1 MKTPGVCLFVSVLA
15 LFTLNS
21 VAGTITGTVIAQG
34 KSGAEQAAAGGN
46 YESRK
51 FKFVDKINYAEMHD
65 FVVYID
71 GPMTNHVV
79 APGTTRKVL
88 TQKDAMF
95 HPHILPVCVGTTV
108 EWPNEDDIFHNVF
121 SVSDAKNFDLGL
133 YKSEGRNPEI
143 KRVPFDKAGRVDVFC
158 SIHSDMHCVVLVL
171 ENTFFTSTDNK
182 GRYVLRDV
190 PPGTYKLKAWH
201 ERLPPQTKEITV
213 TDSGDTKADFS
224 LGIKDL
230 PKY

>member
-1 MKTPGVCLFVSVLA
+1 MKYPSVCLSLVAATFC
-15 LFTLNS
+15 LFTTR
-21 VAGTITGTVIAQG
+21 AAIITGTVTAQG
-34 KSGAEQAAAGGN
+34 KTAGEQAAAGGN

-51 FKFVDKINYAEMHD
+51 FKFVDKINYAEIHD

-79 APGTTRKVL
+79 AAGTTKKVL

-95 HPHILPVCVGTTV
+95 HPHILPICVGTTV
-108 EWPNEDDIFHNVF
+108 EWPNEDEIFHNVF
-121 SVSDAKNFDLGL
+121 SVSEPKSFDLGL
-133 YKSEGRNPEI
+133 YKSEGKNPEI
-143 KRVPFDKAGRVDVFC
+143 KRVPFDKTGRVDVFC

-171 ENTFFTSTDNK
+171 ENTFFAATDNK
-182 GRYVLRDV
+182 GRYTLNEV
-190 PPGTYKLKAWH
+190 PPGTYKVKAWH

-213 TDSGDTKADFS
+213 TGTGDIKVDFT

>member
-1 MKTPGVCLFVSVLA
+1 MKYRGVFLYLVA
-15 LFTLNS
+15 LILSLHATR
-21 VAGTITGTVIAQG
+21 AGTITGTVTAQG
-34 KSGAEQAAAGGN
+34 KTGAEQAAAGGN

-51 FKFVDKINYAEMHD
+51 FKFVDRINYSEIHD

-95 HPHILPVCVGTTV
+95 HPHILPICVGTTV
-108 EWPNEDDIFHNVF
+108 EWPNEDGIFHNVF
-121 SVSDAKNFDLGL
+121 SVSEPKSFDLGL
-133 YKSEGRNPEI
+133 YKSEGKNAEV
-143 KRVPFDKAGRVDVFC
+143 KRVPFDKTGRVDVFC

-171 ENTFFTSTDNK
+171 ENTFFASTDSK
-182 GRYVLRDV
+182 GRYTLNDV
-190 PPGTYKLKAWH
+190 PPGTYKLRAWH
-201 ERLPPQTKEITV
+201 ERLPPQTKVVTV
-213 TDSGDTKADFS
+213 TGTGELKVDFT

>member
-1 MKTPGVCLFVSVLA
+1 MILVAASLFAFPGTA
-15 LFTLNS
+15 
-21 VAGTITGTVIAQG
+21 ATITGTVTAQG
-34 KSGAEQAAAGGN
+34 KTGVEQAGGGGN

-51 FKFVDKINYAEMHD
+51 FKFVDKINYSEMHD

-71 GPMTNHVV
+71 GPITNHVV
-79 APGTTRKVL
+79 ASGTTKKVL

-95 HPHILPVCVGTTV
+95 HPHILPICLGTTV
-108 EWPNEDDIFHNVF
+108 EWPNEDEIFHNVF
-121 SVSDAKNFDLGL
+121 SVSEAKNFDLGL
-133 YKSEGRNPEI
+133 YKSEGKNPEI

-158 SIHSDMHCVVLVL
+158 SIHSNMHCVVLVL
-171 ENTFFTSTDNK
+171 ENTFFTTTDSK
-182 GRYVLRDV
+182 GRYTLSDV
-190 PPGTYKLKAWH
+190 PAGTYKLKAWH

-213 TDSGDTKADFS
+213 TDSGEIKVDFS